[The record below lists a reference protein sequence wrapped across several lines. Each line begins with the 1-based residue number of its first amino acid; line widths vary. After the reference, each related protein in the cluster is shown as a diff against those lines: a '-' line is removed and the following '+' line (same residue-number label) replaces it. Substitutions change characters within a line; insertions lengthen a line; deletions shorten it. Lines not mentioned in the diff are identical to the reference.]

1 MENKQK
7 IVLKLDASYKVKH
20 EKYKAF
26 TDSFF
31 RNVYQ
36 QAAKNVKE
44 IIDTTK
50 SDLAYRGQEEYTEPI
65 SSLITFDGKRG
76 SGKTSAMLS
85 FCDFLRDF
93 NRIDR
98 TEGGVCGDLLG
109 LNREV
114 SFTVLECIDATLM
127 TDSKELLGAILGKM
141 HTAIEERERSNAEA
155 LKMQN
160 VDVRRLKTR
169 LGEIYCSLKA
179 QDIVREETS
188 PGEVLEQLSRSWNQ
202 QQAFRDSVRKFNKYM
217 AQIPGGNYKNYLV
230 IPIDDV
236 DMNLNNGY
244 ELLEAIRKYMMV
256 PNVIVLLAADD
267 EQLETICVKAYQ
279 EGISGKDFS
288 TLPNRLALEY
298 LEKLIPSGRRIYM
311 PDLYREENLY
321 DKEVYIMQ
329 EGINEQTVKNT
340 ILLNVWKYTGIILNK
355 DYENSHWL
363 QPQSLRKLSNYLNS
377 MHSLS
382 ESKESEM
389 EESNFY
395 HNINWFY
402 EDLIRRY
409 LSDEQG
415 KYSEADRESIFG
427 DYIET
432 LREFENAISANKLQG
447 LGGDLQEGYG
457 FKLGN
462 SSFGPKYS
470 YGDLLVILYK
480 LKDDKNVRFVYHT
493 TSLILSLQMRR
504 LLFPI
509 ENTENNPKGYAEI
522 LEFSKRDFWGKA
534 DKTIWLDSLGKP
546 QQSYHLEC
554 EVAVDMMVTA
564 MMNQDKSFSMRNVLL
579 LAIQLGLY
587 ENEEG
592 KCVGSLIL
600 GDFVNCIFDYETKIN
615 NIAKLI
621 REKGKLTDEQKEELE
636 AAKEQLVDEFRTWQA
651 TYNTT
656 RVLPFDSAEF
666 MFAIFDKLYGDSG
679 VFQAFQT
686 ENQYAEMYKE
696 ALDVIAETL
705 ASYDNYFKDVRSKNV
720 SDDSRVIM
728 NELKSGWSYKDVY
741 EQCPFIQ
748 HMRTPEVLNSIIPY
762 YISLFKKPDNP
773 ANQGGGQNAGSKP
786 ANQMERQG

>member
-26 TDSFF
+26 NDSFF
-31 RNVYQ
+31 KNVYQ

-50 SDLAYRGQEEYTEPI
+50 SDLAYKGQEEYTEPI

-93 NRIDR
+93 NRIDA
-98 TEGGVCGDLLG
+98 TEGGACGDLLSFLLS
-109 LNREV
+109 LNKDI
-114 SFTVLECIDATLM
+114 SFTVLECIDATLV
-127 TDSKELLGAILGKM
+127 TDSKELMGAILGKM
-141 HTAIEERERSNAEA
+141 HTAIEERERSNAET

-160 VDVRRLKTR
+160 IDVRRLKTR

-179 QDIVREETS
+179 PDIVKEETS

-217 AQIPGGNYKNYLV
+217 GQISGGNYKNYLV

-236 DMNLNNGY
+236 DMNLENGY
-244 ELLEAIRKYMMV
+244 DLLEAIRKYMMV

-267 EQLETICVKAYQ
+267 EQLEAICVKTYRK
-279 EGISGKDFS
+279 GISEEDFS
-288 TLPNRLALEY
+288 TLPNKLALEY

-321 DKEVYIMQ
+321 DKEVYIVR
-329 EGINEQTVKNT
+329 EGVNEQTVKNT

-363 QPQSLRKLSNYLNS
+363 QPQSLRKLSNYVNS
-377 MHSLS
+377 MRLLS
-382 ESKESEM
+382 EIKENAM
-389 EESNFY
+389 EENSFY

-402 EDLIRRY
+402 EDLIKRY
-409 LSDEQG
+409 INDRQG
-415 KYSEADRESIFG
+415 KYSEADREKIFE

-447 LGGDLQEGYG
+447 LGDFLRGHAII
-457 FKLGN
+457 LGN
-462 SSFGPKYS
+462 TLLGPKYS
-470 YGDLLVILYK
+470 YGDLLVIMHSMNYDEK
-480 LKDDKNVRFVYHT
+480 LPPYVYQT
-493 TSLILSLQMRR
+493 ISFILSLQMRR
-504 LLFPI
+504 WIFYI
-509 ENTENNPKGYAEI
+509 EDTEDNQKGYAEI
-522 LEFSKRDFWGKA
+522 LECTKGDFWGKA
-534 DKTIWLDSLGKP
+534 DTNIWMDSSGKP
-546 QQSYHLEC
+546 QQGSYQFGC
-554 EVAVDMMVTA
+554 EVDVDTLIEA
-564 MMNQDKSFSMRNVLL
+564 MTGEGTQINTRNLL
-579 LAIQLGLY
+579 MLAIQLDLQ

-600 GDFVNCIFDYETKIN
+600 GNFVNCIFDYETKMN
-615 NIAKLI
+615 RIAELI
-621 REKGKLTDEQKEELE
+621 MQKGKLTDEQKKAIE
-636 AAKEQLVDEFRTWQA
+636 AEKDKLICEFRTWQE
-651 TYNTT
+651 TYHTT

-666 MFAIFDKLYGDSG
+666 MLAVFDKLYGDSG
-679 VFQAFQT
+679 VFQAFKT

-705 ASYDNYFKDVRSKNV
+705 ASYDHYFKDVRSKNV
-720 SDDSRVIM
+720 SDDSHVIM
-728 NELKSGWSYKDVY
+728 NELKYGWSYRDVY
-741 EQCPFIQ
+741 EECPFIQ
-748 HMRTPEVLNSIIPY
+748 HMRKPEAVNSIIPY
-762 YISLFKKPDNP
+762 YISLFKKSD
-773 ANQGGGQNAGSKP
+773 
-786 ANQMERQG
+786 NQMQVNQSERL